1 MMNDVVVNTVSKF
14 IPELSK
20 AKDSDFYYLYEISIE
35 NKGEQKIKLLTRH
48 WDIYDALGRQKKVD
62 GEGVIG
68 QHPIINPGETFRY
81 KSFCPLKTEF
91 GCMSGFYTMK
101 DEDGNV
107 FKVKIPEFPL
117 VLDNLIN

>member
-48 WDIYDALGRQKKVD
+48 WDIYDALGKQKQVD

-107 FKVKIPEFPL
+107 FKVEVPEFPL